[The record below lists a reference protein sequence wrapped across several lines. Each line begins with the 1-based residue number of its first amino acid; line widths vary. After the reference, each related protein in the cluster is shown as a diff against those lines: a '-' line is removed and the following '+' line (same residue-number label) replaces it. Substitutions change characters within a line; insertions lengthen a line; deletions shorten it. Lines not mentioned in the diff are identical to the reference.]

1 VTVQRTHLTTRLLG
15 LGLPSAAAHSAAL
28 AISSSRQT
36 RAPAGVPPAL
46 ASHVYHAAQLSL
58 ANGMQA
64 VLYAMAGV
72 MGAAAVVAWFGLRP
86 GIHVAADAG
95 PAAQGAGSG
104 TMTAVE
110 SGAVGGW
117 PE

>member
-1 VTVQRTHLTTRLLG
+1 
-15 LGLPSAAAHSAAL
+15 L

-72 MGAAAVVAWFGLRP
+72 MGAAARFGLRP
-86 GIHVAADAG
+86 GIHVAADAD